1 MLRYF
6 CIYTIFCVTLSAKC
20 VDMKKLVRVFAV
32 VLALLIAVVMVVPM
46 ALSGKIGDIVKRE
59 ANAMLNAKV
68 EFESLD
74 ISLLRHFPKA
84 SLELVDYSVTGVGE
98 FEGQTL
104 VAGERIEVAVDV
116 MSIFGESFEISK
128 VWLLSPKINGVVTK
142 GGAVNWDI
150 MKPTDAEAEVEVE
163 SVEEESDSVFKLSLK
178 SLSIEKGEVAYTD
191 SQSNMTF
198 RTAPVNLFVS
208 GDLSAA
214 TTTLNVDASAGNIT
228 FISVGDSFA
237 SGVTAA
243 LKGAVAADLE
253 NNRYTLSSLK
263 LSVNSVKA
271 ALNGWVELDGD
282 DIVTDIALDCS
293 DNDFKSILS
302 LVPVLYTK
310 DFKDL
315 TAAGEVSL
323 TGEVKGRLSGE
334 RYPSFS
340 LKLNVKDGSFKYADL
355 PKSVSAINIAAAVVN
370 KGATLDAT
378 TVDVS
383 QFGASFGGQSFAA
396 TLKAST
402 PLSDLRF
409 SATAKGKIDLGA
421 IKDIYPIE
429 DMALQGIITAD
440 AAVAGKMSDIEKGAY
455 DHIEVSGKLGVEGIE
470 VEYGKFPT
478 IEVSRAMATL
488 SPSKMALENL
498 DIKVGKSNIS
508 ATGNLTNYWGYLL
521 HDKTLSG
528 RLALNSELL
537 DLNELMAAME
547 SDEQTAEP
555 SEQEEQTEQSTEPM
569 SIIEVPKN
577 LSLTLDCS
585 LKKVL
590 FEKMVIDNFVGK
602 ASVAGG
608 VLSLD
613 NLAMNMFDGKAKAS
627 AKYSTADIA
636 SPRLGFDATFSQ
648 ASFKT
653 TAAQLELVEQIVP
666 LFEKI
671 EGDYTMSVN
680 CDMLLGSD
688 FSPVL
693 NSVNGGGSITSGNFK
708 LSNIKALDRLAKVVG
723 NGVDL
728 STIAANEATVI
739 SFTIEDGDIVTKPFD
754 IKLGSTRLTLS
765 GRTGLDQ
772 TIDYGVEVALPKL
785 TLHGKIGGTFTDPK
799 VSLDT
804 AKSVESALQS
814 VGVSTEEVKEVVE
827 QKVDDTKE
835 RLIAEAEA
843 KAAKIVEAA
852 RAEADKLVEKASN
865 PIAKIAAKA
874 AADKLIEEAEKQ
886 AAKIIEEAKQ

>member
-228 FISVGDSFA
+228 FISGGDSFA

-253 NNRYTLSSLK
+253 NNRYTLSSLQ

-323 TGEVKGRLSGE
+323 TGEIKGRLSGE

-498 DIKVGKSNIS
+498 DIKVGKSDIS

-636 SPRLGFDATFSQ
+636 SPRLGFNATFSQ

-671 EGDYTMSVN
+671 EGDYTMSVS

-708 LSNIKALDRLAKVVG
+708 LSNLKALDRLAKVVG

>member
-1 MLRYF
+1 
-6 CIYTIFCVTLSAKC
+6 
-20 VDMKKLVRVFAV
+20 
-32 VLALLIAVVMVVPM
+32 
-46 ALSGKIGDIVKRE
+46 
-59 ANAMLNAKV
+59 
-68 EFESLD
+68 
-74 ISLLRHFPKA
+74 
-84 SLELVDYSVTGVGE
+84 
-98 FEGQTL
+98 
-104 VAGERIEVAVDV
+104 
-116 MSIFGESFEISK
+116 
-128 VWLLSPKINGVVTK
+128 
-142 GGAVNWDI
+142 
-150 MKPTDAEAEVEVE
+150 
-163 SVEEESDSVFKLSLK
+163 
-178 SLSIEKGEVAYTD
+178 
-191 SQSNMTF
+191 
-198 RTAPVNLFVS
+198 
-208 GDLSAA
+208 
-214 TTTLNVDASAGNIT
+214 
-228 FISVGDSFA
+228 
-237 SGVTAA
+237 
-243 LKGAVAADLE
+243 
-253 NNRYTLSSLK
+253 
-263 LSVNSVKA
+263 
-271 ALNGWVELDGD
+271 
-282 DIVTDIALDCS
+282 
-293 DNDFKSILS
+293 
-302 LVPVLYTK
+302 
-310 DFKDL
+310 
-315 TAAGEVSL
+315 
-323 TGEVKGRLSGE
+323 
-334 RYPSFS
+334 
-340 LKLNVKDGSFKYADL
+340 
-355 PKSVSAINIAAAVVN
+355 
-370 KGATLDAT
+370 
-378 TVDVS
+378 
-383 QFGASFGGQSFAA
+383 
-396 TLKAST
+396 
-402 PLSDLRF
+402 
-409 SATAKGKIDLGA
+409 
-421 IKDIYPIE
+421 
-429 DMALQGIITAD
+429 
-440 AAVAGKMSDIEKGAY
+440 
-455 DHIEVSGKLGVEGIE
+455 
-470 VEYGKFPT
+470 
-478 IEVSRAMATL
+478 MATL

-498 DIKVGKSNIS
+498 DIKVGKSDIS

-555 SEQEEQTEQSTEPM
+555 SEQEEQTEQSTEPV
-569 SIIEVPKN
+569 SVIEVPKN

-602 ASVAGG
+602 ASVDGG

-636 SPRLGFDATFSQ
+636 SPRLGFNATFSQ

-708 LSNIKALDRLAKVVG
+708 LSNLKALDRLAKVVG

-728 STIAANEATVI
+728 STIAANETTVI

-754 IKLGSTRLTLS
+754 IKLGSTKLTLS

-772 TIDYGVEVALPKL
+772 AIDYGVEVALPKL

-814 VGVSTEEVKEVVE
+814 VGVSTEEVKEAVE

-835 RLIAEAEA
+835 KLIAEAEA
-843 KAAKIVEAA
+843 KAAKIVETA
-852 RAEADKLVEKASN
+852 RTEADKLVEKASN